1 MGIAGIVLAAGS
13 ASRMGHN
20 KLLDRIDG
28 EPLVR
33 RAARRAVEAGLA
45 PVLVVVGHEAERV
58 AEALE
63 GLPVR
68 LVRCEAWAQG
78 QGESLAAGVSAV
90 PDDAEAA
97 VVVLADM
104 PLVDAAMI
112 AAVVERCRTT
122 GATVVTGSY
131 GGVTAPPTLY
141 SRGVL
146 PELLSGAAEGRG
158 RAMVRR
164 LGSAVERVDLPSWAM
179 ADVDRPSDLE
189 RVRDVAGKAGSAGSV
204 PGSVPDNAGPVP
216 GPAGPVPD
224 DAVPRGGNEATDE
237 EVLVRASAWLA
248 SGRRV
253 ALATVTRT
261 WGSSLRPV
269 GSQLA
274 VADSGE
280 FVGSVSGG
288 CVESDVVRE
297 ALDVISR
304 GGVRR
309 LQYGVPD
316 DRAWAV
322 GLPCGGTVE
331 IAVVRAAP
339 EWVSPLREHLGARLP
354 VVLGIDLVGG
364 TAMLVASAGPA
375 PGRVPGPV
383 PDDRSGGHVEQEE
396 LRTLVREALRTGRAA
411 SWSPPSGPLFLR
423 PFLPPVRLVIVGAVH
438 VAQALARMAPAAGL
452 DVTVV
457 DPRLAFATAARFP
470 DVPIVAAWP
479 SEAFAQLAVDAR
491 TAVVTLAH
499 DPKIDDPALT
509 FALRAGCFYVG
520 ALGSRR
526 SHAARLDRLRAQGMG
541 EADLA
546 RILGPV
552 GLPIGAVT
560 PGEIAASI
568 LAQVVE
574 RLRTPAA

>member
-1 MGIAGIVLAAGS
+1 
-13 ASRMGHN
+13 
-20 KLLDRIDG
+20 
-28 EPLVR
+28 
-33 RAARRAVEAGLA
+33 
-45 PVLVVVGHEAERV
+45 
-58 AEALE
+58 
-63 GLPVR
+63 
-68 LVRCEAWAQG
+68 
-78 QGESLAAGVSAV
+78 
-90 PDDAEAA
+90 
-97 VVVLADM
+97 
-104 PLVDAAMI
+104 MI

-122 GATVVTGSY
+122 GATVVTASY

-141 SRGVL
+141 TRGVL
-146 PELLSGAAEGRG
+146 PELLAGAPEGRG
-158 RAMVRR
+158 RVLVRR
-164 LGSAVERVDLPSWAM
+164 LGSAVERVELPPWAV
-179 ADVDRPSDLE
+179 ADVDLPADLE
-189 RVRDVAGKAGSAGSV
+189 RVQAVAAERGSV
-204 PGSVPDNAGPVP
+204 PGSVPDDAAPAPVP
-216 GPAGPVPD
+216 DNPAAPLPTPVPD
-224 DAVPRGGNEATDE
+224 DAARRGGSDATDE
-237 EVLVRASAWLA
+237 EVLVRASAWIA

-297 ALDVISR
+297 ALEVVSR
-304 GGVRR
+304 GGPRR
-309 LQYGVPD
+309 LEYGVPD

-339 EWVSPLREHLGARLP
+339 EWVNPLRDHVGARRP
-354 VVLGIDLVGG
+354 VVLGIDLVDGVARVMAGG
-364 TAMLVASAGPA
+364 GPV
-375 PGRVPGPV
+375 PGGPV
-383 PDDRSGGHVEQEE
+383 PDDRFRAHVEPEE
-396 LRTLVREALRTGRAA
+396 LHAAVREALRTGRAA
-411 SWSPPSGPLFLR
+411 SWPGPSGRLFLR

-438 VAQALARMAPAAGL
+438 VAQALARMAPGVGL

-470 DVPIVAAWP
+470 GVRIVAAWP
-479 SEAFAQLAVDAR
+479 SEAFAQLGVDVR

-499 DPKIDDPALT
+499 DPKIDDPALS

-526 SHAARLDRLRAQGMG
+526 SHAARLDRLREQGIG
-541 EADLA
+541 DADLA

-560 PGEIAASI
+560 PGEIATSI
-568 LAQVVE
+568 LAQIVE
-574 RLRTPAA
+574 RLRAPAT